1 VETCLIDKEHCRRKA
16 DEEKMELE
24 LAGTRVLVTAG
35 AAGIG
40 REIAAAF
47 RREGAKVHICDLQR
61 EALDTI
67 VAEDPGITASLCDVS
82 NRAAVD
88 RLFAEASAAMGGLDC
103 LVNNAGIA
111 GPTGRVDQLAP
122 DEWDRTLAVNIT
134 GQFNCARLA
143 VPLLL
148 QSVNPSIINV
158 SSAAGRL
165 GFRLRT
171 PYAASKWATIGFTKS
186 LSMELGE
193 FGIRVNA
200 ILPGIVE
207 GERQDRIL
215 AAKAAAQNRSLD
227 EMRDLALAQASIK
240 EMITPRQLAD
250 TVVFLASPLSRTT
263 SGQAI
268 SVCGDLQAL
277 S

>member
-1 VETCLIDKEHCRRKA
+1 MDLD
-16 DEEKMELE
+16 
-24 LAGTRVLVTAG
+24 LAGARVIVTAG

-40 REIAAAF
+40 REIARAF
-47 RREGAKVHICDLQR
+47 RREGARVHISDIDR
-61 EALDTI
+61 AALDAA
-67 VAEDPGITASLCDVS
+67 VADDPGLTASVCDVAD
-82 NRAAVD
+82 RDAVR
-88 RLFAEASAAMGGLDC
+88 RLFNEATATLCGLDC

-111 GPTGRVDQLAP
+111 GPTARVDQIEP
-122 DEWDRTLAVNIT
+122 EDWDRTLAVNIT

-148 QSVNPSIINV
+148 ESRNPSIINL

-171 PYAASKWATIGFTKS
+171 PYAASKWAVVGFTKS
-186 LSMELGE
+186 LAIELGE
-193 FGIRVNA
+193 AGIRVNA

-207 GERQDRIL
+207 GDRQDRVL
-215 AAKAAAQNRSLD
+215 AAKAQAQNRSLE
-227 EMRDLALAQASIK
+227 EMRVLALAQASIK

-250 TVVFLASPLSRTT
+250 TALFLASPLARTT